1 MFSIYF
7 QPKLQ
12 LFFKLLV
19 FSPQDSG
26 FSDNDESSNSP
37 SSQTSSPKSISSPTS
52 IGTVETP
59 PTVIRRKSTIH
70 SPVTVSRR
78 ISFSAPSSPVS
89 ERKTNNGEKSFHDS
103 PSNLMNR
110 IDRLSFVNCTPRSA
124 DDESES
130 SPCKCPS
137 SQKSFKDRS
146 IRRRRAVNRKSRR
159 TLIKCDLD
167 TSEEGLSSFDDDGN
181 ETVLLGCTG
190 LDMSNTST
198 TTIFD
203 ETPVKKSREFIG
215 TTSTPNRSSFGATLP
230 YTFEYQNPLLNGHE
244 MPVQYWIDDIR
255 ASYEQE
261 VMSTL
266 QTKSIAQEAFRNYQV
281 TTNTVTKIIRQIQQN
296 AINLQNDFDHME
308 KIYDNHNLHAALS
321 GSNELLGRV
330 AEFVRNLE
338 KRSAYFVYDNQSDKR
353 KFQQYIEQI
362 ATITKDTKLSLE
374 NHHYISV
381 ESLNEDVQVLKRLIL
396 LAVHIS
402 YEKLVGV
409 LVQSIE
415 NSKCDLMLR
424 ANLNMIATLS
434 NIEYQGFASLNE
446 AFLKNETVRALL
458 MVCLEC
464 KYSSIRAIAL
474 RALATVCCNLD
485 AIQQFGE
492 TGGIDIIREIL
503 SVNGRGRSD
512 PERRE
517 AISLLTQLTAPWHGQ
532 NVRVIGLKDCV
543 DGIIEGITG
552 NFKLLFFLVF
562 LLLTIF

>member
-1 MFSIYF
+1 MR
-7 QPKLQ
+7 
-12 LFFKLLV
+12 
-19 FSPQDSG
+19 
-26 FSDNDESSNSP
+26 
-37 SSQTSSPKSISSPTS
+37 
-52 IGTVETP
+52 TVETP
-59 PTVIRRKSTIH
+59 PTVIRRKSTID

-89 ERKTNNGEKSFHDS
+89 ERKTNNAKKSFHDS

-110 IDRLSFVNCTPRSA
+110 IDRMSFVNCTPGSA

-137 SQKSFKDRS
+137 SQKSIKDRS
-146 IRRRRAVNRKSRR
+146 IRRRRAVSRKSRR
-159 TLIKCDLD
+159 TLMKSGFD
-167 TSEEGLSSFDDDGN
+167 TSEERLSSFDEND
-181 ETVLLGCTG
+181 TILLGCTG
-190 LDMSNTST
+190 LDMSSTS
-198 TTIFD
+198 TIFD
-203 ETPVKKSREFIG
+203 RTPVKNSREFIG
-215 TTSTPNRSSFGATLP
+215 TTSTPNRSSLGTTLP
-230 YTFEYQNPLLNGHE
+230 YTFVYENPLLNGHE
-244 MPVQYWIDDIR
+244 APVQYWIDDIR

-296 AINLQNDFDHME
+296 AINLQNDFDQME
-308 KIYDNHNLHAALS
+308 RIYDSHRLNAALS

-330 AEFVRNLE
+330 AEFMMNLE
-338 KRSAYFVYDNQSDKR
+338 RRSAYFVYDNRSDKK
-353 KFQQYIEQI
+353 KFQEYMEKID
-362 ATITKDTKLSLE
+362 TITKDTRLSLE
-374 NHHYISV
+374 KHHYISV
-381 ESLNEDVQVLKRLIL
+381 ESLSEDVQVLKRLIL
-396 LAVHIS
+396 LTVRIS
-402 YEKLVGV
+402 YEKLVAV

-415 NSKCDLMLR
+415 NAKCDLMLR

-446 AFLKNETVRALL
+446 AFLKTETVRALL

-464 KYSSIRAIAL
+464 KYSSVRAIAL

-503 SVNGRGRSD
+503 SVNGKGRSD

-517 AISLLTQLTAPWHGQ
+517 TISLLTQLTAPWHGH

-552 NFKLLFFLVF
+552 N
-562 LLLTIF
+562 LLL